1 MNPVIEALKF
11 RHACKK
17 FNPDKKISAKN
28 LELILEAACISPSS
42 FGMEA
47 WKFLVIKSNKIR
59 EELRPAC
66 WGQAQVTDS
75 SHMIVILAKPP
86 AIEPGQNYAKHN
98 FSRRN
103 LPEEATLAY
112 MERYKSHM
120 ESEVFPLMSPYAW
133 CSKQCYI
140 ALANIMTTA
149 ASLGIDTCPI
159 EGFEK
164 KKVEA
169 VLDLDTNVHEVAV
182 LVALGYRAQAQTPRL
197 RHDKKDLIEYY

>member
-1 MNPVIEALKF
+1 
-11 RHACKK
+11 
-17 FNPDKKISAKN
+17 
-28 LELILEAACISPSS
+28 
-42 FGMEA
+42 MEA
-47 WKFLVIKSNKIR
+47 WKFLVIESNKIR
-59 EELRPAC
+59 EALRPVC

-75 SHMIVILAKPP
+75 SHVVVILAKPS
-86 AIEPGQNYAKHN
+86 AIDPKAKYAKQN

-103 LPEEATLAY
+103 LPEDATQAY
-112 MERYKSHM
+112 IDKYKSHM

-140 ALANIMTTA
+140 ALANIMTAA

-169 VLDLDTNVHEVAV
+169 VLDLDTNVYEVAV
-182 LVALGYRAQAQTPRL
+182 LVTLGYRAQEQTPRL
-197 RHDKKDLIEYY
+197 RHDKKNLVEYY

>member
-17 FNPDKKISAKN
+17 FIPDKKISSEN
-28 LELILEAACISPSS
+28 LDLILDAAFLSPSS

-47 WKFLVIKSNKIR
+47 WKFLVIESNKIR
-59 EELRPAC
+59 KALRPVC
-66 WGQAQVTDS
+66 WNQAQVTNS
-75 SHMIVILAKPP
+75 SHVVVILAKPS
-86 AIEPGQNYAKHN
+86 AIDPKAEYAKQN
-98 FSRRN
+98 FFRRN
-103 LPEEATLAY
+103 LPEDATQAY
-112 MERYKSHM
+112 IDKYKSHM

-140 ALANIMTTA
+140 ALANIMTAA
-149 ASLGIDTCPI
+149 ASIGIDTCPI

-182 LVALGYRAQAQTPRL
+182 LVALGYRAQEQPPRL
-197 RHDKKDLIEYY
+197 RHDKKNVIEYY